1 MRKRRRT
8 GTCQCS
14 SVNRNGFIASPG
26 HVITN
31 TARRKKK
38 LRWNTVRCADYVS
51 VRPSDRSKSTG
62 NADKDDDGDNDN
74 VQHRRPSR
82 LEPRGT
88 LHAPSI
94 LVNRWLWSVSNHI
107 FINLLSAVYKHTRR
121 VHLISFIYTDGFSA
135 VSMLIAGAVMVTRN
149 R

>member
-1 MRKRRRT
+1 MVPPSVVEGDIAIPALAGAGRSGAVIGAPGRK
-8 GTCQCS
+8 
-14 SVNRNGFIASPG
+14 F
-26 HVITN
+26 
-31 TARRKKK
+31 
-38 LRWNTVRCADYVS
+38 LAD
-51 VRPSDRSKSTG
+51 
-62 NADKDDDGDNDN
+62 NAAVLSAANEDGDDDGDNDN